1 MGLYRLLTSKPATHN
16 ASVCLHRLGCA
27 CNNNKILLTLKLIN
41 TKNKQMKKI
50 ISSLTIIALATM
62 VMLSCKKSDTTPAVD
77 DSYDSF
83 VKANTDAVQTFTID
97 AATGGT
103 ITAKRGTK
111 ITFPPNAFAN
121 PDNSITTGNVLVT
134 VKEALLKKQWILESL
149 STTTSTEMLVSGGML
164 DIAPRRQS
172 DGVEVKLA
180 AAMLVP
186 TPSMV
191 NVVKVEVPRV
201 PERPDTLR
209 LFLPANQAAPSPNPP
224 SSWAASYY
232 PFGNG
237 SNSYIFQLPQFR
249 WVNCDGLANQPGVKT
264 TIKVTP
270 DLTAVTGATG
280 VQVMLVFRNISTVI
294 TLPPSGSSM
303 QSYPNSIPVG
313 SVADVVCIGKDG
325 AGKIIFKVLPG
336 VVFTANANIA
346 IPPVKEYPATVKA
359 YLDSIN

>member
-1 MGLYRLLTSKPATHN
+1 
-16 ASVCLHRLGCA
+16 
-27 CNNNKILLTLKLIN
+27 
-41 TKNKQMKKI
+41 MKKI
-50 ISSLTIIALATM
+50 FTSLTIIVLTTL
-62 VMLSCKKSDTTPAVD
+62 VLLSCKKSDTTPAVD

-83 VKANTDAVQTFTID
+83 VKANTDAVQTFTIT

-103 ITAKRGTK
+103 ITCKRGVK
-111 ITFPPNAFAN
+111 IIFPPNSFAN
-121 PDNSITTGNVLVT
+121 LDNSITTGDVLVT

-149 STTTSTEMLVSGGML
+149 STTSQTEMLVSGGML
-164 DIAPRRQS
+164 DIAPRRMG

-209 LFLPANQAAPSPNPP
+209 LFIPANQAAPSPNPP
-224 SSWAASYY
+224 TAWAASYF

-249 WVNCDGLANQPGVKT
+249 WVNCDGLANQTGTKT

-270 DLTAVTGATG
+270 DLTGVTGATG
-280 VQVMLVFRNISTVI
+280 VQVMLVYRNISTVI
-294 TLPPSGSSM
+294 TLPPSGSFM
-303 QSYPNSIPVG
+303 QSYPNSIPIG
-313 SVADVVCIGKDG
+313 STADVVCIGKD
-325 AGKIIFKVLPG
+325 ATGKIIFKVLPATA
-336 VVFTANANIA
+336 FTANANITIA
-346 IPPVKEYPATVKA
+346 PVKTSAANVTA
-359 YLDSIN
+359 YLNSIN